1 MGSTVSGSSRAS
13 EALYQRAQG
22 LMPAGVNSP
31 VRAFRKVG
39 GAPVYFSRGQGATV
53 LDEDGNFYLDF
64 CLAWGPLI
72 LGHAHPRVV
81 EAVERA
87 VRDGLAFGTTH
98 RHEVQ
103 LAERV
108 LEAFRPAERVR
119 FVVSG
124 TEAVMTAVR
133 LARAHTGRRKLLK
146 FSGCYHGHVD
156 ALLAKAGSGI
166 ATQGLADSAGVSPA
180 AAGDTVVIPLGDAG
194 ALEEAFKLHGAD
206 LAAAIVEPLPANN
219 GLLVQTNEWL
229 QLLRDKTQAHGALLI
244 FDEVISGFR
253 FGFHGYAKVVGV
265 QPDLT
270 TLGKVVGGGLPVGAV
285 VGSAALLEQL
295 APLGPVY
302 QAGTMAGNPVAL
314 AAGIATLDALV
325 QENVWPRLEE
335 LGATLE
341 KKLATHAAAKLVRLR
356 RVGSIVWPYF
366 QLEGAWPREADEI
379 PAETAARYHR
389 AYRAWLASGVYLP
402 PSAYEVCFLSAA
414 HTPAHLD
421 AFLDAL
427 ATPAG

>member
-1 MGSTVSGSSRAS
+1 MATMAAGSSKAS
-13 EALYQRAQG
+13 EALYERAQR

-39 GAPVYFSRGQGATV
+39 GAPVYFSKGQGATV
-53 LDEDGNFYLDF
+53 TDEDGNRYLDF

-72 LGHAHPRVV
+72 LGHAHPKVI

-133 LARAHTGRRKLLK
+133 LARGKTGRRKLLK
-146 FSGCYHGHVD
+146 FAGCYHGHVD

-180 AAGDTVVIPLGDAG
+180 AAGDTVVIPLGDEA
-194 ALEEAFKLHGAD
+194 ALDEAFKLHGPD

-219 GLLVQTNEWL
+219 GLLVQSKAWL
-229 QLLRDKTQAHGALLI
+229 EKLRAATERAGALLI

-270 TLGKVVGGGLPVGAV
+270 TLGKIVGGGLPVGAV
-285 VGSAALLEQL
+285 VGSAALLDQL

-325 QENVWPRLEE
+325 AENAWARLEE
-335 LGATLE
+335 LGAALE
-341 KKLATHAAAKLVRLR
+341 KKHAAHAAAKVVRLK

-366 QLEGAWPREADEI
+366 ELAGDWPKEASDIGNE
-379 PAETAARYHR
+379 AAARYHR
-389 AYRAWLASGVYLP
+389 AYRGWLARGVYLP
-402 PSAYEVCFLSAA
+402 PSAYEVCFLSPA

-427 ATPAG
+427 AA